1 MTKPASRF
9 IIARSTPEDVPVIL
23 TLIKELADYERLANQ
38 VIATESDLTHALF
51 SDRPDAEAVIG
62 RYDGEPVG
70 FALFFQSFSTFLG
83 RTGLYLEDLYVRP
96 AYRGRGFGHRFLSY
110 LARLAVKR
118 RCGRFEW
125 SVLDWNELAIK
136 SYRRAGAVPMDD
148 WTVFRLTGDAL
159 EALAR
164 EGDTS

>member
-38 VIATESDLTHALF
+38 VIALF
-51 SDRPDAEAVIG
+51 SDRPVAEAVIG
-62 RYDGEPVG
+62 RYDREPVG

-96 AYRGRGFGHRFLSY
+96 SYRGRGFGHRFLSY